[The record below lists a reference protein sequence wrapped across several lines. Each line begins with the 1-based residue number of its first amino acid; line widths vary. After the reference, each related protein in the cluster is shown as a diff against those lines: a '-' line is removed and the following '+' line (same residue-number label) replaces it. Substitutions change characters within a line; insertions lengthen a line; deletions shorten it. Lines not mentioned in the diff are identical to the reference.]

1 MQVKI
6 AAPVAADFF
15 AKQFSRSRLALASF
29 PGSPLRAQVYSVT
42 FDPHEKLG
50 GEPGEFYHMSDVE
63 DREKFIVRGCTQPQC
78 ANHLRISK
86 AGSLRVAL

>member
-29 PGSPLRAQVYSVT
+29 PGSPLQAQVYSVT
-42 FDPHEKLG
+42 FDPHEKSG
-50 GEPGEFYHMSDVE
+50 GESGEFYHVSDVKG
-63 DREKFIVRGCTQPQC
+63 REKFIARGCTQPQC
-78 ANHLRISK
+78 VNHLRISK